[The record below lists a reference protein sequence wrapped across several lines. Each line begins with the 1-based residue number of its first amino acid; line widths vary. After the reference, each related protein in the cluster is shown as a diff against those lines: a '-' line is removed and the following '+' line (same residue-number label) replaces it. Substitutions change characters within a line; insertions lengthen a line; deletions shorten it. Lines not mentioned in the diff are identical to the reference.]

1 MAWWIWIAVGAAML
15 LAEVLTPIMFVFLF
29 FGIGGLAVGLLDVLG
44 VAGPE
49 WLQWLLFSVI
59 SLLSLALFRPKLLAR
74 LSRGTAGRRPIDS
87 LAGETARTIEAIAVD
102 GIGRADLRG
111 TPWRAR
117 NVGPEPLAAGQT
129 CKVERVEGLMLLV
142 RA

>member
-74 LSRGTAGRRPIDS
+74 LSRGVPGRQVDS
-87 LAGETARTIEAIAVD
+87 LAGETARAMEAIAVD

-117 NVGPEPLAAGQT
+117 NVGHEPLAAGQA